1 MAPKP
6 VTFEKD
12 NGSKIQLG
20 SKSDPK
26 NISSNNNDRR
36 A

>member
-6 VTFEKD
+6 VSFTKD
-12 NGSKIQLG
+12 DSSKIQLG

-26 NISSNNNDRR
+26 NISSNNGNKR

>member
-1 MAPKP
+1 MMVVQP
-6 VTFEKD
+6 VTKSES
-12 NGSKIQLG
+12 NRVILG

-26 NISSNNNDRR
+26 NISSNNDKR